1 MQEQTADIS
10 LLSAEYY
17 YLRKTFYKNK
27 NNLYV
32 LFALLMNENECTW
45 VEIYI
50 TIQIMHNIELKLWN
64 FLYKRNWN
72 YKKLL

>member
-1 MQEQTADIS
+1 MQEQAADIS

-32 LFALLMNENECTW
+32 LFALLMSEW
-45 VEIYI
+45 VHMSWNIYYN
-50 TIQIMHNIELKLWN
+50 T
-64 FLYKRNWN
+64 N
-72 YKKLL
+72 YA